1 MSLFVNAAPF
11 EENNSIVENKKKQR
25 NHTLKKPQ
33 KVKLPTISFNDDDSA
48 SLADF
53 KPLAPPKM
61 MKEPHMG
68 KDMEQD
74 TNMNNNFIHEGFD
87 NDESFVSEYPQKYS
101 EKPMSRL
108 EQHRQFVSTLKKN
121 KLLTVVKPG
130 TQSRRFTHI
139 NDTVEACYM
148 AWCKNKCRHY
158 SISNRKSHTIIQVA
172 KMFNTK
178 IKLLPPRAG
187 ERYASALTSMN
198 LSNKVYKLFGRI
210 QLKDY
215 IKNIVKTK

>member
-11 EENNSIVENKKKQR
+11 EENNSTIENKKKQR

-33 KVKLPTISFNDDDSA
+33 KVKLPTITFNDDDSA

-61 MKEPHMG
+61 MKEPHMS

-74 TNMNNNFIHEGFD
+74 NNMNNNFIHEGFG

-108 EQHRQFVSTLKKN
+108 EQHRQLVSNLKNNIHPVNSSLEMNDCPLHAHDKMTDEQKELN
-121 KLLTVVKPG
+121 KKI
-130 TQSRRFTHI
+130 S
-139 NDTVEACYM
+139 YM
-148 AWCKNKCRHY
+148 
-158 SISNRKSHTIIQVA
+158 
-172 KMFNTK
+172 
-178 IKLLPPRAG
+178 IKLLEDQKHEKTEGVFEDVILYSFLGIFMIFLVESFTKAG
-187 ERYASALTSMN
+187 KYVR
-198 LSNKVYKLFGRI
+198 
-210 QLKDY
+210 
-215 IKNIVKTK
+215 